1 MMPKSDQHYREL
13 LQARKEEVLA
23 LAHSSESDRKPVELD
38 QSKVGRLS
46 RMEAIQVQAMS
57 SALDARRKQEVTR
70 IDSALARIED
80 GEFGYCLVC
89 GEDIEPE
96 RLELDASVP
105 KCAACATAGE
115 QH

>member
-1 MMPKSDQHYREL
+1 MPKSDQHYREL
-13 LQARKEEVLA
+13 LEARKEEVLA
-23 LAHSSESDRKPVELD
+23 LTHASEADRKPVELD

-46 RMEAIQVQAMS
+46 RMDAIQVQAMS
-57 SALDARRKQEVTR
+57 SALDVRRKQEVTR
-70 IDSALARIED
+70 IDSALARLDE

-105 KCAACATAGE
+105 KCAACATAAE
-115 QH
+115 K